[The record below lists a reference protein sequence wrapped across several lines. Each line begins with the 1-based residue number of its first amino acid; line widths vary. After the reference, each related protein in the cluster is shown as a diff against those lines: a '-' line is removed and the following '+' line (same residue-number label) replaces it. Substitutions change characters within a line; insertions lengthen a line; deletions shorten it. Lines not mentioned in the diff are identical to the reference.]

1 MGQAP
6 DRRRQAVGKLVHFDK
21 RGRHPKARPLKA
33 GNAQIYLFTG
43 VRYERDGT
51 PVPTK
56 PLGPARAKRKRV

>member
-1 MGQAP
+1 M
-6 DRRRQAVGKLVHFDK
+6 GKLVHFDK